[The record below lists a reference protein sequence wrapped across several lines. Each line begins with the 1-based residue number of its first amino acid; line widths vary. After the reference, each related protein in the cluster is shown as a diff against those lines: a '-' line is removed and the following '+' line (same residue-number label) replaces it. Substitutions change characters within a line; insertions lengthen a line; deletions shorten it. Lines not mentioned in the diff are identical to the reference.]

1 MTTTNKV
8 LLSPFQSNS
17 NNKKDKNTSNDTSIA
32 DLMFTNCQYY
42 NLRKGEVFDAEEL
55 ELLQALDFE
64 LLIEPKARVGDTRVL
79 FCNVA

>member
-1 MTTTNKV
+1 
-8 LLSPFQSNS
+8 
-17 NNKKDKNTSNDTSIA
+17 
-32 DLMFTNCQYY
+32 MFTNCQYY